1 MKVVELT
8 AFHMRIPLRRAIQH
22 ASQTRTETDNVVVR
36 CLLDDVT
43 GETID
48 SALEL
53 LKRSD
58 LPKQMEACRDFAA
71 ALALAE
77 RFTLAAVPGDERGC
91 GGNSARCAIEVA
103 LLD

>member
-8 AFHMRIPLRRAIQH
+8 AFHVRIPLRRAIQH
-22 ASQTRTETDNVVVR
+22 ASHIRTETDNVVVR
-36 CLLDDVT
+36 CVLDDRSEGFGEGLPREYVT

-53 LKRSD
+53 LKRSE
-58 LPKQMEACRDFAA
+58 LPAQMEASGDFIA

-77 RFTLAAVPGDERGC
+77 RFKLAAVPGDERGC
-91 GGNSARCAIEVA
+91 
-103 LLD
+103 